1 MPENLQL
8 LKAKIHTTLIAAGL
22 SQHKF
27 AVFADMSPQT
37 LTRFLAGT
45 TWSAE
50 TEKKLVQ
57 ALARL
62 PHRKHPKHRRIKLE
76 ERPNGKA

>member
-1 MPENLQL
+1 MHDNPL
-8 LKAKIHTTLIAAGL
+8 LAGKIRTALIAAGL

-37 LTRFLAGT
+37 LHRYLDGM
-45 TWSAE
+45 TWSAA
-50 TEKKLVQ
+50 TEKKLKQ

-62 PHRKHPKHRRIKLE
+62 PRRKHPKHRRIKLE